1 MLVQAV
7 LIGFIAMFVTFEWML
22 GTNLGSRPII
32 TGVLVGLVMV
42 SLIQQQ
48 VILCV
53 VEEKWKTT
61 LNVYGIYLEVFLL

>member
-32 TGVLVGLVMV
+32 TGVLVGLVMGDLKIGRAHV
-42 SLIQQQ
+42 
-48 VILCV
+48 
-53 VEEKWKTT
+53 
-61 LNVYGIYLEVFLL
+61 

>member
-32 TGVLVGLVMV
+32 TGVLVGLVDGGFKDRES
-42 SLIQQQ
+42 SLAPPLRWSLSVPSPLGQRFRR
-48 VILCV
+48 
-53 VEEKWKTT
+53 TS
-61 LNVYGIYLEVFLL
+61 

>member
-32 TGVLVGLVMV
+32 TGVLVGLVMGDLKTGIILAPPLRW
-42 SLIQQQ
+42 SLSVPSPLGQRFRR
-48 VILCV
+48 
-53 VEEKWKTT
+53 TS
-61 LNVYGIYLEVFLL
+61 